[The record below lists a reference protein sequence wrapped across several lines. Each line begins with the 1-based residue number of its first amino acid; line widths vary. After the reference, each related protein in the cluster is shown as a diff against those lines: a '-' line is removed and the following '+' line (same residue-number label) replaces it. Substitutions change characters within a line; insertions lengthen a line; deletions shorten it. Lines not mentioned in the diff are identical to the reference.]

1 MLPAARA
8 PRVAAWA
15 RCTFVTTLPDA
26 DMRETPHVLETGSR
40 SRRACPLESA
50 ARPRPEAR
58 APSKAR
64 VSGGAGRGTRLS
76 RSVTSGWAPGAGSIP
91 LHSETIALHSA
102 LTYFRK
108 YKHEKMP
115 QFSALTPGVL
125 TKKNDRGPAS
135 CSLWKRG
142 SSPPPPHAH
151 AYTHA
156 RAHMHIPHARVR
168 TDTHSHTQLLTLGP
182 TLSPGRGNY
191 GSCRTVI
198 GQPVS
203 HGGPQ
208 PMGGHSAEVPPPRSP
223 PQRGAHGP
231 REWITRGRTRR
242 DPPPGS
248 PAARA
253 RLRARLRAGI
263 RWCLRERQCSG
274 PPRRPWAE
282 LAACPAR
289 AAPPRPC
296 WPLLRPSPPPAGL
309 AGAASRV
316 AT

>member
-76 RSVTSGWAPGAGSIP
+76 RSETSGWAPGAGSIP

-142 SSPPPPHAH
+142 SSPPPPRTCIHTRPCTHAH
-151 AYTHA
+151 TTRARAHGHTLTHTVTHA
-156 RAHMHIPHARVR
+156 RSNTLPGAR
-168 TDTHSHTQLLTLGP
+168 
-182 TLSPGRGNY
+182 
-191 GSCRTVI
+191 
-198 GQPVS
+198 
-203 HGGPQ
+203 
-208 PMGGHSAEVPPPRSP
+208 
-223 PQRGAHGP
+223 
-231 REWITRGRTRR
+231 
-242 DPPPGS
+242 
-248 PAARA
+248 
-253 RLRARLRAGI
+253 
-263 RWCLRERQCSG
+263 
-274 PPRRPWAE
+274 
-282 LAACPAR
+282 
-289 AAPPRPC
+289 
-296 WPLLRPSPPPAGL
+296 
-309 AGAASRV
+309 
-316 AT
+316 

>member
-76 RSVTSGWAPGAGSIP
+76 RSETSGWAPGAGSIP

-142 SSPPPPHAH
+142 SSPPPP
-151 AYTHA
+151 T
-156 RAHMHIPHARVR
+156 HMHTHTPVHTCTYHTRACAR
-168 TDTHSHTQLLTLGP
+168 THTHTHSYSRSVQH
-182 TLSPGRGNY
+182 SPRGE
-191 GSCRTVI
+191 VI
-198 GQPVS
+198 T
-203 HGGPQ
+203 
-208 PMGGHSAEVPPPRSP
+208 A
-223 PQRGAHGP
+223 
-231 REWITRGRTRR
+231 
-242 DPPPGS
+242 
-248 PAARA
+248 
-253 RLRARLRAGI
+253 
-263 RWCLRERQCSG
+263 
-274 PPRRPWAE
+274 
-282 LAACPAR
+282 
-289 AAPPRPC
+289 
-296 WPLLRPSPPPAGL
+296 PAGQ
-309 AGAASRV
+309 
-316 AT
+316 